1 MNIDKVLDIIIFD
14 ENTNLANK
22 SNMSTI
28 LFIKLT
34 DHYTIEEIV
43 MNLHERMKIN
53 KTYCQIEVNCIKKN
67 EFKIE
72 IWSTNYYPSYNNG
85 SLIIGDVHY
94 MEEYIFKHHIH
105 CRKSLMVKNG
115 RNPKL
120 SKTKLKSMCKKIKET
135 VNMIKETYNQ

>member
-43 MNLHERMKIN
+43 MNLHKRMKIN
-53 KTYCQIEVNCIKKN
+53 KTYCQIEVCCIKKN

-72 IWSTNYYPSYNNG
+72 IWSTNYYRSYSNG

-94 MEEYIFKHHIH
+94 MEEYISKHHIH
-105 CRKSLMVKNG
+105 CRKSLMVKN
-115 RNPKL
+115 RKNPKL
-120 SKTKLKSMCKKIKET
+120 SKTKLESMCKTIKET